1 VEPNPGERGWVRR
14 HRYASHALRFEVKG
28 MLESDEQ
35 FRGRINRQAWEGE
48 DREGGNLTDDDRWF
62 FRDIRNPGSVHSDF
76 WHASGAELAHRD
88 AIAVHPVGG
97 WWKEK
102 PQLSR
107 CDRTIRY
114 ALIVSVR
121 APTSEVD
128 IYTPIANRIA
138 AGIEIAI

>member
-1 VEPNPGERGWVRR
+1 
-14 HRYASHALRFEVKG
+14 

-48 DREGGNLTDDDRWF
+48 EREAGNLTEDDRWF

-76 WHASGAELAHRD
+76 WRASGAELAQRD
-88 AIAVHPVGG
+88 AIAVHPIGG

-102 PQLSR
+102 PQLGR

-121 APTSEVD
+121 APTSEID

-138 AGIEIAI
+138 AGVEIAI